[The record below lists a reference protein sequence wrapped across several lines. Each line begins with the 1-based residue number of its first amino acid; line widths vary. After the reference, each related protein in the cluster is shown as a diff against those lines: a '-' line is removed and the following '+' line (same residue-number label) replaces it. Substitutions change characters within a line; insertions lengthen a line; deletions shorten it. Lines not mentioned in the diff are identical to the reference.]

1 MANYLTTDTEL
12 ASVADAIRG
21 KTGGSEDLVYPAGF
35 VSAIEGIPSGGSGIN
50 SVIPYFAD
58 FYLKEVVT

>member
-12 ASVADAIRG
+12 ASVANAIRG

-35 VSAIEGIPSGGSGIN
+35 VSAIEGIPSGGNPLNAEIGSIGAIE
-50 SVIPYFAD
+50 
-58 FYLKEVVT
+58 LQLQET